1 MKEIK
6 YISWDRA
13 YNLQKSILSMVNS
26 YISARWGKFTTEEL
40 NQFFLETRADCI
52 KKYTKGLVHN
62 RVRESTLNYI
72 NGYVDG
78 VRAYIESMHTVWV
91 YRIFGKFYGCFERDP
106 FPRYDHVFPR
116 EVWSHPDFPSL
127 GMKIWKE
134 TKNEFYGYTMIRSDL
149 PKYPYMA
156 FSVKNNVFS
165 VRIKLSENHPESAD
179 ILGSFPVVVGVNPY
193 TDLMNLAKTYGVS
206 IINMEEV

>member
-6 YISWDRA
+6 YISYERA
-13 YNLQKSILSMVNS
+13 YNLQKSVLDMFNS
-26 YISARWGKFTTEEL
+26 YVRMRWGKFTTEEL
-40 NQFFLETRADCI
+40 NDFFLETRADCI
-52 KKYTKGLVHN
+52 KRYTKGIVHN
-62 RVRESTLNYI
+62 KIRESTLNYI

-78 VRAYIESMHTVWV
+78 VKTYIENNHTVWV

-106 FPRYDHVFPR
+106 FTKYDTVFPR
-116 EVWSHPDFPSL
+116 EVWAHPDFPNL

-134 TKNEFYGYTMIRSDL
+134 SKNEFYGYRRLNEDL

-165 VRIKLSENHPESAD
+165 VRIKMDENPESQD

-193 TDLMNLAKTYGVS
+193 TDLMNLAKTYNVS